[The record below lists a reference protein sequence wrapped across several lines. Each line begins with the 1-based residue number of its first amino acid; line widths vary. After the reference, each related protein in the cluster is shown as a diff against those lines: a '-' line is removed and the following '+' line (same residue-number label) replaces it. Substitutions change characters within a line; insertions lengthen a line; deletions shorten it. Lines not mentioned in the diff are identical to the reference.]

1 MNYKFIKYSK
11 SISLKKFLKKKM
23 PEKTKVFRYNFHKN
37 KNDKDQLM
45 MIWQVKNYFFSP
57 KKFLDTSKIY
67 FLLKGKLSIFVLDS
81 KGKIIKRHNLDST
94 NPVCKLKKNVYHVD
108 IAKSKVAIHCEITN
122 HSFINRKIKFL
133 DSKYLSKIKKS
144 IIS

>member
-45 MIWQVKNYFFSP
+45 MIWQVKNYFFLQ
-57 KKFLDTSKIY
+57 KNF
-67 FLLKGKLSIFVLDS
+67 SILQ
-81 KGKIIKRHNLDST
+81 
-94 NPVCKLKKNVYHVD
+94 
-108 IAKSKVAIHCEITN
+108 
-122 HSFINRKIKFL
+122 
-133 DSKYLSKIKKS
+133 KYIFY
-144 IIS
+144 